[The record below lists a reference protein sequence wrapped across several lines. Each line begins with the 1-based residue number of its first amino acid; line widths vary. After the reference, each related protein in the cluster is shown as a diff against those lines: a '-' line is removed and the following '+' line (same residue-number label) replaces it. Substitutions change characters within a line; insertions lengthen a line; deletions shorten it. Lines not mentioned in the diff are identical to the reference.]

1 MKEYSGEMVL
11 KEGSREQQQGSSLQ
25 TVLQDGLQERENHAG
40 GHVALEKFAL
50 EISK

>member
-1 MKEYSGEMVL
+1 MEMVL

-25 TVLQDGLQERENHAG
+25 TVLQDWLQERENHAG
-40 GHVALEKFAL
+40 GPLAVEKFAL